1 MLHQFYVVFNTS
13 FNSKLIHSLQC
24 LFFSIGLKPFE
35 INSYLNNHTFTKNY
49 YLWLI
54 FLIYA
59 ANNIIIS

>member
-1 MLHQFYVVFNTS
+1 MLHHFYVVFNTS
-13 FNSKLIHSLQC
+13 NNSKVINGLQC
-24 LFFSIGLKPFE
+24 LFSIGLKPFE